1 MVTGFQSHIK
11 FQFGEIMSTKDTILV
26 TGASGQFGRAVL
38 NHLINTYKVPAS
50 QILATTRNADSLA
63 DYAKQGVTVRTADFE
78 SPDLAKA
85 FTGAKR
91 LLIISTNSI
100 EGGQR
105 LSQHLKAIEAARSSG
120 VSYIVYTSMPRPDAA
135 SPITFAPDHRQTEEA
150 IAASGIS
157 HTILRNSWYMENLA
171 MSLPS
176 ALASG
181 QWYSAAGQGGIA
193 HTARDDQARAAAAV
207 LASGTTDNKTYTLTG
222 PEALSTEETA
232 KIASEALG
240 KPIQVV
246 NLTAE
251 QLAGGMAAAG
261 VPAAMVPMLVSFDV
275 NTAQGRMD
283 TVTND
288 IETLTGKKPQNLQDW
303 FRGHKAMFGG

>member
-1 MVTGFQSHIK
+1 
-11 FQFGEIMSTKDTILV
+11 MSTKDTLLV

-38 NHLINTYKVPAS
+38 HHLINTYHVPAS
-50 QILATTRNADSLA
+50 QIIATTRNAESLA
-63 DYAKQGVTVRTADFE
+63 EFAGQGVTVRIADFDG
-78 SPDLAKA
+78 PGLAKA
-85 FTGAKR
+85 FAGAKR
-91 LLIISTNSI
+91 LLIISTNSV

-105 LSQHLKAIEAARSSG
+105 LSQHVKAVEAAKSAG
-120 VSYIVYTSMPRPDAA
+120 VSHIVYTSMPRPDAA
-135 SPITFAPDHRQTEEA
+135 SPITFAGDHRGSEEA

-181 QWYSAAGQGGIA
+181 QWYSAAGQGKLA
-193 HTARDDQARAAAAV
+193 HAARDDQARAAAAV
-207 LASGTTDNKTYTLTG
+207 LASGSTESKTYTLSG

-232 KIASEALG
+232 KIASEVLG

-246 NLTAE
+246 HVTAE

-261 VPAAMVPMLVSFDV
+261 VPEAVIPMYASFDV

-288 IETLTGKKPQNLQDW
+288 IEMFTGRKPQNLRDW
-303 FRGHKAMFGG
+303 FKEHKTMFGA

>member
-1 MVTGFQSHIK
+1 MT
-11 FQFGEIMSTKDTILV
+11 TKDTLLV
-26 TGASGQFGRAVL
+26 TGASGHFGRAVL
-38 NHLINTYKVPAS
+38 NHLINTYGVPAT
-50 QILATTRNADSLA
+50 QIIATTRNVESLS
-63 DYAKQGVTVRTADFE
+63 DFAKQGVTVRTADFDG
-78 SPDLAKA
+78 PDLARSFA
-85 FTGAKR
+85 GAKR

-105 LSQHLKAIEAARSSG
+105 LAQHQKAVAAAKAAG
-120 VSYIVYTSMPRPDAA
+120 VSHIVYTSMPRPDAA
-135 SPITFAPDHRQTEEA
+135 SPITFAGDHRGSEEA

-181 QWYSAAGQGGIA
+181 QWYSAAGQGKLA
-193 HTARDDQARAAAAV
+193 HAARDDQASAAAAV
-207 LASGTTDNKTYTLTG
+207 LASGTTESKTCTLSG

-232 KIASEALG
+232 KIVSEALG

-246 NLTAE
+246 HVTAE

-261 VPAAMVPMLVSFDV
+261 VPAPMIPMLVSFDV
-275 NTAQGRMD
+275 NTAQNRMD

-288 IETLTGKKPQNLQDW
+288 IKTLTGREPQNLRDW
-303 FRGHKAMFGG
+303 FKANKAMFGA

>member
-1 MVTGFQSHIK
+1 
-11 FQFGEIMSTKDTILV
+11 MSTKDTILV

-38 NHLINTYKVPAS
+38 NHLINTYNVPAS
-50 QILATTRNADSLA
+50 QIIAVTRNTKSLS
-63 DYAKQGVTVRTADFE
+63 DYEKQGVTVRLADFD
-78 SPDLAKA
+78 SPGLATA
-85 FTGAKR
+85 FAGAKR
-91 LLIISTNSI
+91 MLIISTNSI
-100 EGGQR
+100 ESGQR
-105 LSQHLKAIEAARSSG
+105 LSQHLKAIEAAKASG
-120 VSYIVYTSMPRPDAA
+120 VSHIVYTSMPRPDAA

-181 QWYSAAGQGGIA
+181 QWYSAAGQGKLA
-193 HTARDDQARAAAAV
+193 HAARDDQARAAAAV
-207 LASGTTDNKTYTLTG
+207 LASGSTESKTYTLSG

-246 NLTAE
+246 HLTAE
-251 QLAGGMAAAG
+251 QLAGGMVAAG
-261 VPAAMVPMLVSFDV
+261 VPEAVIPMYVSFDV

-288 IETLTGKKPQNLQDW
+288 IETLTGKKPQNLREW
-303 FRGHKAMFGG
+303 FNEHKTMFGA